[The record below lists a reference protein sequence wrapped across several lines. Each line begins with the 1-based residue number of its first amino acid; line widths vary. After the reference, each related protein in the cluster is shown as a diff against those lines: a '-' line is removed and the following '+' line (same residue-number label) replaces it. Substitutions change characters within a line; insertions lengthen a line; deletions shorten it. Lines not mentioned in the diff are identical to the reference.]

1 MKDTMNP
8 QPLAQS
14 RHTSVEEE
22 TPKSQLIKE
31 WIDAVNANE
40 TKADIQAAVTLYCI
54 RCKQFDPSEVVSC
67 VYNGCALWPCRT
79 RGLILDKE

>member
-1 MKDTMNP
+1 MFDTKCP
-8 QPLAQS
+8 TPLAAT
-14 RHTSVEEE
+14 RHYSVEEE

-31 WIDAVNANE
+31 WIEAVNANE

-54 RCKQFDPSEVVSC
+54 RCKLFDASEVVNC
-67 VYNGCALWPCRT
+67 AYNGCALWPCRT